1 MDGRNKINTVVH
13 AAGKGMTGYMLVREG
28 KGGQSSDA
36 GKGMTGYMLVG
47 QEGRFV

>member
-1 MDGRNKINTVVH
+1 
-13 AAGKGMTGYMLVREG
+13 MLVREG